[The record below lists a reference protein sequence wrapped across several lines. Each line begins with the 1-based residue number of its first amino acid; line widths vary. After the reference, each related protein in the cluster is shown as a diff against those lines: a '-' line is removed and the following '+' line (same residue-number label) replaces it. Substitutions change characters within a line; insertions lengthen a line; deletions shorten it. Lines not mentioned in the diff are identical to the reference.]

1 MTWNDKKK
9 LFGNLR
15 ERGRG
20 VGGPIYTLITTI
32 SNEPR
37 KNVVVKR
44 KKP

>member
-1 MTWNDKKK
+1 MIRRRF
-9 LFGNLR
+9 FGNLR

-20 VGGPIYTLITTI
+20 VGVPIYTLITTI